1 MSALT
6 LETIQQRKLDEY
18 NGIAAQL
25 AGMRDR
31 QDNLTDAELSLVAVL
46 RERKRKLGLE
56 LDDLKKERQHDAA
69 VDALAQRISPAA
81 RTPYEQAAR
90 VYHAERTY
98 RPDDAQRGAPTF
110 LTDLFRGQVLHD
122 PAANERLSRH
132 GHEVEVDRPEL
143 LTRASTTG
151 NVSGFVPPAYLTDLW
166 AELARAGRPVANL
179 CTRMPLPEAGMTVNI
194 PRVTT
199 GTSTGVQ
206 TAENASLATQDI
218 DDTLL
223 TVNVN
228 TIAGYTDVSRQ
239 AIERGIGVEQLVL
252 TDLASDYNS
261 KLDAQVINGSGSS
274 GQHLGLLN
282 VSGTNLVTYTDASP
296 TVPELWP
303 KLADAV
309 RQIVSQRYSGAT
321 GIVMTPLTWGW
332 LLAATDTSGRPLI
345 DASANGSGQNTMG
358 TSATPQYNGAAGTVF
373 GIPVWLSGNLPANLG
388 AGTNET
394 RIIAAD
400 FRDTVL
406 FEDNGG
412 APVQLR
418 FDAPLSSSLG
428 VRLLAYGY
436 SAFAGGRQPK
446 AISVV
451 GGTGLILP
459 SL

>member
-1 MSALT
+1 MSSLT
-6 LETIQQRKLDEY
+6 LDALYQRKLDEY

-25 AGMRDR
+25 GGIRER
-31 QDNLTDAELSLVAVL
+31 QDSLTDAETSLVAVL
-46 RERKRKLGLE
+46 RERKRKIGLE
-56 LDDLKKERQHDAA
+56 LDALKAERERDAA
-69 VDALAQRISPAA
+69 VDKLAQQHVPAA
-81 RTPYEQAAR
+81 RSPYDGVAR
-90 VYHAERTY
+90 VHHAERTY
-98 RPDDAQRGAPTF
+98 RPDDAQRGAPGF
-110 LTDLFRGQVLHD
+110 LSDLYRGQVLHD

-132 GHEVEVDRPEL
+132 GHEVEVDRPDL
-143 LTRASTTG
+143 LTRAGTTG

-179 CTRMPLPEAGMTVNI
+179 CTRMPLPEAGMTVNV

-199 GTSTGVQ
+199 GTTVGVQ
-206 TAENASLATQDI
+206 ASENASLATQDI

-239 AIERGIGVEQLVL
+239 AVERGIGVEQLVL

-261 KLDAQVINGSGSS
+261 KLDAQVISGSGSS

-282 VSGTNLVTYTDASP
+282 VSGTNTVTYTDASP

-309 RQIVSQRYSGAT
+309 RQIVSQRYTGAT

-345 DASANGSGQNTMG
+345 DASANGSGHNTMG
-358 TSATPQYNGAAGTVF
+358 TSSAPQYEGAAGTIYGV
-373 GIPVWLSGNLPANLG
+373 PVYLSGNVPINLG
-388 AGTNET
+388 SGTNET

-446 AISVV
+446 AVSVI

>member
-6 LETIQQRKLDEY
+6 LNMLHQRKLDEY

-31 QDNLTDAELSLVAVL
+31 ETSLTDAEVSLVAVL
-46 RERKRKLGLE
+46 KERKRKLGLE
-56 LDDLKKERQHDAA
+56 LDDLKLEREHDAA
-69 VDALAQRISPAA
+69 VDALAQQTVPAA
-81 RTPYEQAAR
+81 RSPYDVATR

-98 RPDDAQRGAPTF
+98 RPDDAARGAPGF
-110 LTDLFRGQVLHD
+110 LSDLYRGQVLHD
-122 PAANERLSRH
+122 PGANERLSRH

-143 LTRASTTG
+143 MSRASSTG
-151 NVSGFVPPAYLTDLW
+151 SVSGFVPPMYLTELW

-179 CTRMPLPEAGMTVNI
+179 CMKMPLPDVGMTVNI

-199 GTSTGVQ
+199 GTSVAVQ
-206 TAENASLATQDI
+206 TAENAALATQDI

-228 TIAGYTDVSRQ
+228 TVAGYTDVSRQ
-239 AIERGIGVEQLVL
+239 AVERGIGVEQLVL
-252 TDLASDYNS
+252 SDLAADYNA
-261 KLDAQVINGSGSS
+261 KLDTQVINGTGSS
-274 GQHLGLLN
+274 GQHLGILG
-282 VSGTNLVTYTDASP
+282 VSGTTAVTYTDASP

-303 KLADAV
+303 KLADMV
-309 RQIVSQRYSGAT
+309 RQIVSQRYTGAT
-321 GIVMTPLTWGW
+321 AVVMTPLAWGW
-332 LLAATDTSGRPLI
+332 LLAATDTAGRPLI

-358 TSATPQYNGAAGTVF
+358 TSATPVYDGAAGTVF
-373 GIPVWLSGNLPANLG
+373 GVPVFLSGNIPANLG

-400 FRDTVL
+400 FRDLML

-418 FDAPLSSSLG
+418 FDAPLSSTLG

-446 AISVV
+446 AISIL